1 LSKLPVFS
9 NRSGL
14 SAVTSSP
21 LDLQFCPPNSLL
33 FSQAGGKFGCL
44 EERTAEILTTLAA
57 ETRIWF
63 QTYAYVTKRL
73 SKVKPMKG
81 KTVGHND
88 LQYLMN
94 AIVYGPQEFCEG
106 VGDYLAKCKMFLQDP
121 LQCNQN
127 VPYQNPHLLSRT
139 QEVMMTS
146 SLAVEIS
153 QTSTLEVVTLDAP
166 QDLFSQLSD
175 DDHLQLTETP
185 NLLRTP
191 LYK

>member
-1 LSKLPVFS
+1 VFS

-14 SAVTSSP
+14 STVTSSS
-21 LDLQFCPPNSLL
+21 LDLQFRPPNSLL
-33 FSQAGGKFGCL
+33 FPQTGGEFGFL
-44 EERTAEILTTLAA
+44 EERTAEILATLAA
-57 ETRIWF
+57 ETSIWF
-63 QTYAYVTKRL
+63 QIYAYVTKRQ
-73 SKVKPMKG
+73 SRMKPMKG
-81 KTVGHND
+81 KKAGHND

-94 AIVYGPQEFCEG
+94 VIVYGPQEFCEG

-139 QEVMMTS
+139 QEVIMTA
-146 SLAVEIS
+146 SLAVETS
-153 QTSTLEVVTLDAP
+153 QPSTLEVVTLDAP